1 MTDGPLVG
9 VMMGSHS
16 DWDTIKNT
24 ASTLESLGISWE
36 ARVLSA
42 HRTPDETADYAA
54 EAQGRGIKVII
65 AAAGGAAALPGAVA
79 AKTPIPVIGVPVKGW
94 ATDGLDSL
102 LSMAQMPRGVPVA
115 TVAIGRTGRR
125 QCRAAR
131 RTHPR
136 VVTPGDCRRGQ
147 PRSYSARRGTAESTA
162 PHAGLNPRPMAVH
175 QITTLPR
182 DAAVL
187 RTPARRVRNFDA
199 SLRSLV
205 ADMIDSMNAAH
216 GVGIAAP
223 QIGIGSARRRDRDAR
238 RAAVRVGQSGGR
250 QAQR

>member
-42 HRTPDETADYAA
+42 HRTPDETAAYAA

-115 TVAIGRTGRR
+115 TVAIGRTGAVN
-125 QCRAAR
+125 AALL
-131 RTHPR
+131 
-136 VVTPGDCRRGQ
+136 
-147 PRSYSARRGTAESTA
+147 
-162 PHAGLNPRPMAVH
+162 AGRILALSDPEIA
-175 QITTLPR
+175 
-182 DAAVL
+182 AAV
-187 RTPARRVRNFDA
+187 D
-199 SLRSLV
+199 
-205 ADMIDSMNAAH
+205 
-216 GVGIAAP
+216 
-223 QIGIGSARRRDRDAR
+223 QDRQR
-238 RAAVRVGQSGGR
+238 RAEEQLS
-250 QAQR
+250 QPHPTLD

>member
-42 HRTPDETADYAA
+42 HRTPDETAEYAA
-54 EAQGRGIKVII
+54 KAQGRGIEVII

-115 TVAIGRTGRR
+115 TVAIGRTG
-125 QCRAAR
+125 
-131 RTHPR
+131 
-136 VVTPGDCRRGQ
+136 
-147 PRSYSARRGTAESTA
+147 
-162 PHAGLNPRPMAVH
+162 AV
-175 QITTLPR
+175 
-182 DAAVL
+182 
-187 RTPARRVRNFDA
+187 
-199 SLRSLV
+199 
-205 ADMIDSMNAAH
+205 NAALLAGRILALSH
-216 GVGIAAP
+216 PEIADAVN
-223 QIGIGSARRRDRDAR
+223 SDR
-238 RAAVRVGQSGGR
+238 
-250 QAQR
+250 AQRAEEQLSQPHPTLD

>member
-24 ASTLESLGISWE
+24 AATLESLGISWE

-42 HRTPDETADYAA
+42 HRTPDETAEYAA

-115 TVAIGRTGRR
+115 TVAIGRTG
-125 QCRAAR
+125 
-131 RTHPR
+131 
-136 VVTPGDCRRGQ
+136 
-147 PRSYSARRGTAESTA
+147 
-162 PHAGLNPRPMAVH
+162 AV
-175 QITTLPR
+175 
-182 DAAVL
+182 
-187 RTPARRVRNFDA
+187 
-199 SLRSLV
+199 
-205 ADMIDSMNAAH
+205 NAALLA
-216 GVGIAAP
+216 GRILALSDPEIADAVN
-223 QIGIGSARRRDRDAR
+223 QDRQR
-238 RAAVRVGQSGGR
+238 RAEEQLS
-250 QAQR
+250 QPHPTLD

>member
-9 VMMGSHS
+9 VLMGSHS
-16 DWDTIKNT
+16 DWDTIRNT

-54 EAQGRGIKVII
+54 QAQGRGIRVII

-115 TVAIGRTGRR
+115 TVAIGRTG
-125 QCRAAR
+125 
-131 RTHPR
+131 
-136 VVTPGDCRRGQ
+136 
-147 PRSYSARRGTAESTA
+147 
-162 PHAGLNPRPMAVH
+162 AV
-175 QITTLPR
+175 
-182 DAAVL
+182 
-187 RTPARRVRNFDA
+187 
-199 SLRSLV
+199 
-205 ADMIDSMNAAH
+205 NAALLA
-216 GVGIAAP
+216 GRILALSDPEIAAA
-223 QIGIGSARRRDRDAR
+223 IDADRER
-238 RAAVRVGQSGGR
+238 RAQEQLS
-250 QAQR
+250 QPHPTLD

>member
-16 DWDTIKNT
+16 DWETIKNT
-24 ASTLESLGISWE
+24 ASTLESLGITWE

-42 HRTPDETADYAA
+42 HRTPDETAEYAA

-115 TVAIGRTGRR
+115 TVAIGRTGAVNAALLAGRILALSDPEIAAAVDR
-125 QCRAAR
+125 DREQRAAEQLSQP
-131 RTHPR
+131 HP
-136 VVTPGDCRRGQ
+136 
-147 PRSYSARRGTAESTA
+147 
-162 PHAGLNPRPMAVH
+162 
-175 QITTLPR
+175 TL
-182 DAAVL
+182 D
-187 RTPARRVRNFDA
+187 
-199 SLRSLV
+199 
-205 ADMIDSMNAAH
+205 
-216 GVGIAAP
+216 
-223 QIGIGSARRRDRDAR
+223 
-238 RAAVRVGQSGGR
+238 
-250 QAQR
+250 

>member
-42 HRTPDETADYAA
+42 HRTPDETAEYAA

-115 TVAIGRTGRR
+115 TVAIGRTG
-125 QCRAAR
+125 
-131 RTHPR
+131 
-136 VVTPGDCRRGQ
+136 
-147 PRSYSARRGTAESTA
+147 
-162 PHAGLNPRPMAVH
+162 AV
-175 QITTLPR
+175 
-182 DAAVL
+182 
-187 RTPARRVRNFDA
+187 
-199 SLRSLV
+199 
-205 ADMIDSMNAAH
+205 NAALLAGRILALSH
-216 GVGIAAP
+216 PAIAA
-223 QIGIGSARRRDRDAR
+223 SVDRDRQS
-238 RAAVRVGQSGGR
+238 RAEEQLS
-250 QAQR
+250 QPHPTLD

>member
-16 DWDTIKNT
+16 DWETIKNT

-42 HRTPDETADYAA
+42 HRTPDETAEYAA
-54 EAQGRGIKVII
+54 EAQSRGIKVII

-115 TVAIGRTGRR
+115 TVAIGRTGAVNAALLAGRILALSDPEIADAVA
-125 QCRAAR
+125 QDSAQRAAEQLSQP
-131 RTHPR
+131 HP
-136 VVTPGDCRRGQ
+136 
-147 PRSYSARRGTAESTA
+147 
-162 PHAGLNPRPMAVH
+162 
-175 QITTLPR
+175 TL
-182 DAAVL
+182 D
-187 RTPARRVRNFDA
+187 
-199 SLRSLV
+199 
-205 ADMIDSMNAAH
+205 
-216 GVGIAAP
+216 
-223 QIGIGSARRRDRDAR
+223 
-238 RAAVRVGQSGGR
+238 
-250 QAQR
+250 

>member
-115 TVAIGRTGRR
+115 TVAIGRTGAVNAALLAGRILALSDPQIADAVNR
-125 QCRAAR
+125 DREQRAAEQLSQP
-131 RTHPR
+131 HP
-136 VVTPGDCRRGQ
+136 
-147 PRSYSARRGTAESTA
+147 
-162 PHAGLNPRPMAVH
+162 
-175 QITTLPR
+175 TL
-182 DAAVL
+182 D
-187 RTPARRVRNFDA
+187 
-199 SLRSLV
+199 
-205 ADMIDSMNAAH
+205 
-216 GVGIAAP
+216 
-223 QIGIGSARRRDRDAR
+223 
-238 RAAVRVGQSGGR
+238 
-250 QAQR
+250 

>member
-1 MTDGPLVG
+1 MGWSAMTDGPLVG

-42 HRTPDETADYAA
+42 HRTPDETAEYAA
-54 EAQGRGIKVII
+54 EAQSRGIRVII

-115 TVAIGRTGRR
+115 TVAIGRTG
-125 QCRAAR
+125 
-131 RTHPR
+131 
-136 VVTPGDCRRGQ
+136 
-147 PRSYSARRGTAESTA
+147 
-162 PHAGLNPRPMAVH
+162 AV
-175 QITTLPR
+175 
-182 DAAVL
+182 
-187 RTPARRVRNFDA
+187 
-199 SLRSLV
+199 
-205 ADMIDSMNAAH
+205 NAALLA
-216 GVGIAAP
+216 GRILALSDPTIAEAVD
-223 QIGIGSARRRDRDAR
+223 ADRQR
-238 RAAVRVGQSGGR
+238 RAEEQLS
-250 QAQR
+250 QPHPTLD

>member
-24 ASTLESLGISWE
+24 ALTLESLGISWE

-42 HRTPDETADYAA
+42 HRTPDETAAYAA
-54 EAQGRGIKVII
+54 QAQGRGIKVII

-115 TVAIGRTGRR
+115 TVAIGRTGAVN
-125 QCRAAR
+125 AALL
-131 RTHPR
+131 
-136 VVTPGDCRRGQ
+136 
-147 PRSYSARRGTAESTA
+147 
-162 PHAGLNPRPMAVH
+162 AGRILALSDPEIA
-175 QITTLPR
+175 
-182 DAAVL
+182 AAV
-187 RTPARRVRNFDA
+187 D
-199 SLRSLV
+199 
-205 ADMIDSMNAAH
+205 
-216 GVGIAAP
+216 
-223 QIGIGSARRRDRDAR
+223 QDRQR
-238 RAAVRVGQSGGR
+238 RAEEQLS
-250 QAQR
+250 QPHPTLD

>member
-42 HRTPDETADYAA
+42 HRTPDETAEYAA

-115 TVAIGRTGRR
+115 TVAIGRTGAVN
-125 QCRAAR
+125 AALL
-131 RTHPR
+131 
-136 VVTPGDCRRGQ
+136 
-147 PRSYSARRGTAESTA
+147 
-162 PHAGLNPRPMAVH
+162 AGRMLALSDPEIA
-175 QITTLPR
+175 
-182 DAAVL
+182 AAV
-187 RTPARRVRNFDA
+187 N
-199 SLRSLV
+199 
-205 ADMIDSMNAAH
+205 
-216 GVGIAAP
+216 
-223 QIGIGSARRRDRDAR
+223 RDRQS
-238 RAAVRVGQSGGR
+238 RAQEQLS
-250 QAQR
+250 QPHPTLD

>member
-16 DWDTIKNT
+16 DWETIKNT

-42 HRTPDETADYAA
+42 HRTPDETAEYAV

-115 TVAIGRTGRR
+115 TVAIGRTGAVN
-125 QCRAAR
+125 AALL
-131 RTHPR
+131 
-136 VVTPGDCRRGQ
+136 
-147 PRSYSARRGTAESTA
+147 
-162 PHAGLNPRPMAVH
+162 AGRILALSDPEIA
-175 QITTLPR
+175 
-182 DAAVL
+182 AAV
-187 RTPARRVRNFDA
+187 A
-199 SLRSLV
+199 
-205 ADMIDSMNAAH
+205 AD
-216 GVGIAAP
+216 G
-223 QIGIGSARRRDRDAR
+223 QR
-238 RAAVRVGQSGGR
+238 RAEEQLS
-250 QAQR
+250 QPHPTLD

>member
-115 TVAIGRTGRR
+115 TVAIGRTGAVNAALLAGRILALSDPEIADAVNR
-125 QCRAAR
+125 DREQRAAEQLSQP
-131 RTHPR
+131 HP
-136 VVTPGDCRRGQ
+136 
-147 PRSYSARRGTAESTA
+147 
-162 PHAGLNPRPMAVH
+162 
-175 QITTLPR
+175 TL
-182 DAAVL
+182 D
-187 RTPARRVRNFDA
+187 
-199 SLRSLV
+199 
-205 ADMIDSMNAAH
+205 
-216 GVGIAAP
+216 
-223 QIGIGSARRRDRDAR
+223 
-238 RAAVRVGQSGGR
+238 
-250 QAQR
+250 

>member
-9 VMMGSHS
+9 VMMGSHT

-42 HRTPDETADYAA
+42 HRTPDETAEYAA

-115 TVAIGRTGRR
+115 TVAIGRTG
-125 QCRAAR
+125 
-131 RTHPR
+131 
-136 VVTPGDCRRGQ
+136 
-147 PRSYSARRGTAESTA
+147 
-162 PHAGLNPRPMAVH
+162 AV
-175 QITTLPR
+175 
-182 DAAVL
+182 
-187 RTPARRVRNFDA
+187 
-199 SLRSLV
+199 
-205 ADMIDSMNAAH
+205 NAALLA
-216 GVGIAAP
+216 GRILALSDPEIADAVN
-223 QIGIGSARRRDRDAR
+223 RDRER
-238 RAAVRVGQSGGR
+238 RAEEQLS
-250 QAQR
+250 QPHPTLD

>member
-42 HRTPDETADYAA
+42 HRTPDETAEYAA

-102 LSMAQMPRGVPVA
+102 LSMAQMLLA
-115 TVAIGRTGRR
+115 GRIL
-125 QCRAAR
+125 ALS
-131 RTHPR
+131 HPEIA
-136 VVTPGDCRRGQ
+136 D
-147 PRSYSARRGTAESTA
+147 
-162 PHAGLNPRPMAVH
+162 AV
-175 QITTLPR
+175 
-182 DAAVL
+182 
-187 RTPARRVRNFDA
+187 N
-199 SLRSLV
+199 
-205 ADMIDSMNAAH
+205 
-216 GVGIAAP
+216 
-223 QIGIGSARRRDRDAR
+223 RDR
-238 RAAVRVGQSGGR
+238 
-250 QAQR
+250 AQRAEEQLSQPHPTLD

>member
-1 MTDGPLVG
+1 MTNGPLVG

-42 HRTPDETADYAA
+42 HRTPDETAEYAA

-115 TVAIGRTGRR
+115 TVAIGRTGAVN
-125 QCRAAR
+125 AALL
-131 RTHPR
+131 
-136 VVTPGDCRRGQ
+136 
-147 PRSYSARRGTAESTA
+147 
-162 PHAGLNPRPMAVH
+162 AGRILALSDPEIA
-175 QITTLPR
+175 
-182 DAAVL
+182 AAV
-187 RTPARRVRNFDA
+187 D
-199 SLRSLV
+199 
-205 ADMIDSMNAAH
+205 
-216 GVGIAAP
+216 
-223 QIGIGSARRRDRDAR
+223 QDRQR
-238 RAAVRVGQSGGR
+238 RADEQLS
-250 QAQR
+250 QPHPTLD

>member
-16 DWDTIKNT
+16 DWETIKNT

-42 HRTPDETADYAA
+42 HRTPDETAEYAA

-79 AKTPIPVIGVPVKGW
+79 AKTPLPVIGVPVKGW

-115 TVAIGRTGRR
+115 TVAIGRTG
-125 QCRAAR
+125 
-131 RTHPR
+131 
-136 VVTPGDCRRGQ
+136 
-147 PRSYSARRGTAESTA
+147 
-162 PHAGLNPRPMAVH
+162 AV
-175 QITTLPR
+175 
-182 DAAVL
+182 
-187 RTPARRVRNFDA
+187 
-199 SLRSLV
+199 
-205 ADMIDSMNAAH
+205 NAALLA
-216 GVGIAAP
+216 GRILAVSDPEIAEAVN
-223 QIGIGSARRRDRDAR
+223 RDR
-238 RAAVRVGQSGGR
+238 
-250 QAQR
+250 AQRAEEQLSQPHPTLD

>member
-16 DWDTIKNT
+16 DWETIKNT

-42 HRTPDETADYAA
+42 HRTPDETAEYAA

-115 TVAIGRTGRR
+115 TVAIGRTGAVN
-125 QCRAAR
+125 AALL
-131 RTHPR
+131 
-136 VVTPGDCRRGQ
+136 
-147 PRSYSARRGTAESTA
+147 
-162 PHAGLNPRPMAVH
+162 AGRILALSDPEIA
-175 QITTLPR
+175 
-182 DAAVL
+182 AAV
-187 RTPARRVRNFDA
+187 A
-199 SLRSLV
+199 
-205 ADMIDSMNAAH
+205 AD
-216 GVGIAAP
+216 G
-223 QIGIGSARRRDRDAR
+223 QR
-238 RAAVRVGQSGGR
+238 RAEEQLS
-250 QAQR
+250 QPHPTLD

>member
-42 HRTPDETADYAA
+42 HRTPDETAEYAA

-115 TVAIGRTGRR
+115 TVAIGRTG
-125 QCRAAR
+125 
-131 RTHPR
+131 
-136 VVTPGDCRRGQ
+136 
-147 PRSYSARRGTAESTA
+147 
-162 PHAGLNPRPMAVH
+162 AV
-175 QITTLPR
+175 
-182 DAAVL
+182 
-187 RTPARRVRNFDA
+187 
-199 SLRSLV
+199 
-205 ADMIDSMNAAH
+205 NAALLA
-216 GVGIAAP
+216 GRILALSDPEIADAVN
-223 QIGIGSARRRDRDAR
+223 RDRER
-238 RAAVRVGQSGGR
+238 RAEEQLS
-250 QAQR
+250 QPHPTLD

>member
-42 HRTPDETADYAA
+42 HRTPDETAAYAA
-54 EAQGRGIKVII
+54 QAQGRGIKVII

-79 AKTPIPVIGVPVKGW
+79 AKTPLPVIGVPVKGW

-115 TVAIGRTGRR
+115 TVAIGRTGAVN
-125 QCRAAR
+125 AALL
-131 RTHPR
+131 
-136 VVTPGDCRRGQ
+136 
-147 PRSYSARRGTAESTA
+147 
-162 PHAGLNPRPMAVH
+162 AGRILALSDPEIA
-175 QITTLPR
+175 
-182 DAAVL
+182 AAV
-187 RTPARRVRNFDA
+187 D
-199 SLRSLV
+199 
-205 ADMIDSMNAAH
+205 
-216 GVGIAAP
+216 
-223 QIGIGSARRRDRDAR
+223 QDRQR
-238 RAAVRVGQSGGR
+238 RAEEQLS
-250 QAQR
+250 QPHPTLD